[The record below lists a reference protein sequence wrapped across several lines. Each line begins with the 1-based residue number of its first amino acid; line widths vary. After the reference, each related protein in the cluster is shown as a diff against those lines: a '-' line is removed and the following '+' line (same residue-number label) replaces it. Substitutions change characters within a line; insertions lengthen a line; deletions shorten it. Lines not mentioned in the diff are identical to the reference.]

1 MALENK
7 KKFTNVCTYFLEAFS
22 VGIFRSVGLYVRDW
36 EYIYKYMVN
45 SIQLRGGGGRA
56 PLSRD
61 RLRYGCWLAIELI
74 FFFFRIVVD
83 SFRSASL
90 IF

>member
-45 SIQLRGGGGRA
+45 SIQLRGGEGGEGSTFA
-56 PLSRD
+56 
-61 RLRYGCWLAIELI
+61 
-74 FFFFRIVVD
+74 
-83 SFRSASL
+83 RST
-90 IF
+90 

>member
-1 MALENK
+1 MTLENK

-45 SIQLRGGGGRA
+45 SIQLRGGGGGRGLHFRA
-56 PLSRD
+56 IDLDMAAGSR
-61 RLRYGCWLAIELI
+61 
-74 FFFFRIVVD
+74 
-83 SFRSASL
+83 SN
-90 IF
+90 

>member
-45 SIQLRGGGGRA
+45 SIQLRGGGGGGLHFRA
-56 PLSRD
+56 IDLDMAAGSR
-61 RLRYGCWLAIELI
+61 
-74 FFFFRIVVD
+74 
-83 SFRSASL
+83 SN
-90 IF
+90 